1 MPYFLGSIWQRII
14 LFHTQTR
21 INQIEIFQTNDKSS
35 RYRENGY
42 MCSRVALKRQL
53 IVIASW
59 MRQIFGDAV
68 FLTHFPLI
76 STHIF
81 KQNSK
86 IVFLLQKQ
94 CTKEPHWI
102 NNFLLG
108 NKFQLITFL
117 FTVQTKHLD
126 YFRNQTPNIFE
137 I

>member
-86 IVFLLQKQ
+86 IVFLLQKPLNISMHERTTLNKQ
-94 CTKEPHWI
+94 LFIGKQVSTYH
-102 NNFLLG
+102 LLIHRTDKTFG
-108 NKFQLITFL
+108 LFQ
-117 FTVQTKHLD
+117 KS
-126 YFRNQTPNIFE
+126 NS
-137 I
+137 